1 MNGADVSLV
10 TLRRDDLESLDLG
23 PSGEATVAGVSS
35 VASSLVGGVT
45 PGEEGVEL
53 VRTEFV
59 FSCAHGHD
67 HLSLAAL
74 TAAMRP
80 SSRPSTRIRSS
91 RPRRAGSGTAAWHYS
106 GVVSPGDLLAAAT
119 LQTEAESMAPKGPRS
134 VQNWREAPDQNASKS
149 NFGLN

>member
-1 MNGADVSLV
+1 M
-10 TLRRDDLESLDLG
+10 TLRFDDLLESLDRG
-23 PSGEATVAGVSS
+23 ASGEATVAGVGS

-67 HLSLAAL
+67 HLSLCAVPAAL

-91 RPRRAGSGTAAWHYS
+91 RRRSRKRNRGLAHS

-134 VQNWREAPDQNASKS
+134 VQNWREAPDQNATKS

>member
-1 MNGADVSLV
+1 M

-23 PSGEATVAGVSS
+23 PSGEATVAGVGS

-67 HLSLAAL
+67 HLSLCAVPAAL

-91 RPRRAGSGTAAWHYS
+91 RRRSRKRNRGLALQPSRFPRRLACRGHAADRSGKY
-106 GVVSPGDLLAAAT
+106 
-119 LQTEAESMAPKGPRS
+119 GP
-134 VQNWREAPDQNASKS
+134 
-149 NFGLN
+149 

>member
-1 MNGADVSLV
+1 M
-10 TLRRDDLESLDLG
+10 TLRFDDLLESLDRG
-23 PSGEATVAGVSS
+23 ASGEATVAGVGS

-74 TAAMRP
+74 TAAIRP

-91 RPRRAGSGTAAWHYS
+91 RRRSRKRNRGLALQPSRFPRRLACRGHAADRSGKY
-106 GVVSPGDLLAAAT
+106 
-119 LQTEAESMAPKGPRS
+119 GP
-134 VQNWREAPDQNASKS
+134 
-149 NFGLN
+149 

>member
-10 TLRRDDLESLDLG
+10 TLRRDELESLDLG

-91 RPRRAGSGTAAWHYS
+91 RGGAGSGTAAWHYS
-106 GVVSPGDLLAAAT
+106 GVVSPGDLLAAGT
-119 LQTEAESMAPKGPRS
+119 LQTEAESMSHA
-134 VQNWREAPDQNASKS
+134 
-149 NFGLN
+149 

>member
-1 MNGADVSLV
+1 M

-80 SSRPSTRIRSS
+80 SYRPSTRIRSS

>member
-1 MNGADVSLV
+1 M

-67 HLSLAAL
+67 HLSFCAVPAAL

-80 SSRPSTRIRSS
+80 SYRPSTRIRSS
-91 RPRRAGSGTAAWHYS
+91 RPRRAGSGTRGLALQRSRFPRRLACRGHAADRS
-106 GVVSPGDLLAAAT
+106 G
-119 LQTEAESMAPKGPRS
+119 KYGP
-134 VQNWREAPDQNASKS
+134 
-149 NFGLN
+149 

>member
-1 MNGADVSLV
+1 M
-10 TLRRDDLESLDLG
+10 TLRFDDLLESLDRG
-23 PSGEATVAGVSS
+23 ASGEATVAGVGS

-80 SSRPSTRIRSS
+80 SYRPSTRIRSS
-91 RPRRAGSGTAAWHYS
+91 RPRRAGSGTRGLALQRSRFPRRLACRGHAADRS
-106 GVVSPGDLLAAAT
+106 G
-119 LQTEAESMAPKGPRS
+119 KYGP
-134 VQNWREAPDQNASKS
+134 
-149 NFGLN
+149 

>member
-1 MNGADVSLV
+1 M
-10 TLRRDDLESLDLG
+10 TLRFDDLLESLDLG
-23 PSGEATVAGVSS
+23 PSREATVAGVGW

-67 HLSLAAL
+67 HLSLCAVPAAL

-91 RPRRAGSGTAAWHYS
+91 RRRSRKRNRGLHYS
-106 GVVSPGDLLAAAT
+106 GVVSPARLLAAGT
-119 LQTEAESMAPKGPRS
+119 LQTKRKVSAP
-134 VQNWREAPDQNASKS
+134 
-149 NFGLN
+149 

>member
-1 MNGADVSLV
+1 M
-10 TLRRDDLESLDLG
+10 TLRFDDLLESLDRG
-23 PSGEATVAGVSS
+23 ASGEATVAGVGS

-80 SSRPSTRIRSS
+80 SYRPSTRIRSS

-134 VQNWREAPDQNASKS
+134 VQNWREAPEQNASKS
-149 NFGLN
+149 AFGLK